1 MILPIKA
8 LGIKIYGHNGEYKGK
23 SNLVVVSKNKIRNG
37 KQDIEAS
44 NFGVFHFKATKY
56 KDGYKLSKNPIIFK

>member
-1 MILPIKA
+1 MLLPIKE
-8 LGIKIYGHNGEYKGK
+8 LSVKIYDYNGEYKGV
-23 SNLVVVSKNKIRNG
+23 SNLVVISKNKIRNG

-44 NFGVFHFKATKY
+44 NLGVFHFKATKY